1 MGILFNDMIF
11 VIRKYLEK
19 YGLVND
25 NDSIRFGNILEFI
38 VNDIYEL
45 KVNFFIVNLFV
56 NFLYR
61 NVFDFFRILVF
72 RKFRSFFLDLLR
84 SQNKM
89 GSLFQNILGSLYI
102 NSVRILE
109 KFFSLCVN
117 NGIVFDRIGSFYIN
131 SYDVFIRILSS
142 RREIVDSF

>member
-38 VNDIYEL
+38 VNDTYEL

-61 NVFDFFRILVF
+61 NVFEFFRILVF

-84 SQNKM
+84 S
-89 GSLFQNILGSLYI
+89 
-102 NSVRILE
+102 
-109 KFFSLCVN
+109 
-117 NGIVFDRIGSFYIN
+117 
-131 SYDVFIRILSS
+131 
-142 RREIVDSF
+142 

>member
-61 NVFDFFRILVF
+61 NVFDFCRILVF

-84 SQNKM
+84 S
-89 GSLFQNILGSLYI
+89 
-102 NSVRILE
+102 
-109 KFFSLCVN
+109 
-117 NGIVFDRIGSFYIN
+117 
-131 SYDVFIRILSS
+131 
-142 RREIVDSF
+142 

>member
-1 MGILFNDMIF
+1 MGMLFNDMIF

-45 KVNFFIVNLFV
+45 KVNFFIVN
-56 NFLYR
+56 FLYR

-84 SQNKM
+84 S
-89 GSLFQNILGSLYI
+89 
-102 NSVRILE
+102 
-109 KFFSLCVN
+109 
-117 NGIVFDRIGSFYIN
+117 
-131 SYDVFIRILSS
+131 
-142 RREIVDSF
+142 

>member
-1 MGILFNDMIF
+1 MGMLFNDMIF

-61 NVFDFFRILVF
+61 NVFDFFYILVF

-84 SQNKM
+84 S
-89 GSLFQNILGSLYI
+89 
-102 NSVRILE
+102 
-109 KFFSLCVN
+109 
-117 NGIVFDRIGSFYIN
+117 
-131 SYDVFIRILSS
+131 
-142 RREIVDSF
+142 

>member
-56 NFLYR
+56 NFSYR
-61 NVFDFFRILVF
+61 NVFDFFCILVF

-84 SQNKM
+84 S
-89 GSLFQNILGSLYI
+89 
-102 NSVRILE
+102 
-109 KFFSLCVN
+109 
-117 NGIVFDRIGSFYIN
+117 
-131 SYDVFIRILSS
+131 
-142 RREIVDSF
+142 

>member
-1 MGILFNDMIF
+1 MGILLNDMIF

-19 YGLVND
+19 YGLVNDND

-61 NVFDFFRILVF
+61 IVFDFFRILVF

-84 SQNKM
+84 S
-89 GSLFQNILGSLYI
+89 
-102 NSVRILE
+102 
-109 KFFSLCVN
+109 
-117 NGIVFDRIGSFYIN
+117 
-131 SYDVFIRILSS
+131 
-142 RREIVDSF
+142 